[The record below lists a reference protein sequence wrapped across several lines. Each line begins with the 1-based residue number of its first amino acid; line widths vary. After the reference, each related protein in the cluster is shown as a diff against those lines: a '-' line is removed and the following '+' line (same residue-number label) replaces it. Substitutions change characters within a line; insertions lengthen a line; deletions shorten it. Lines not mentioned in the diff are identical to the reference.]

1 MAIRTPLR
9 GRTRAQGEVAR
20 VSDRIV
26 RVAAA
31 VIRRP
36 DGSVLLAQRPEGRV
50 YAGYWEFPGG
60 KLEPR
65 ESVVGALKR
74 ELREELGIDVLRAA
88 PWITREYV
96 YPHAHVEL
104 NFCRVLEW
112 CGEPVGHDG
121 QAFSWQRPGA
131 FTVEPLLPAN
141 APVLAALS
149 LPPVYGITCA
159 GDLGEDMFLERA
171 ERACA
176 RGLALLQIREK
187 DWDRERRDAFARRL
201 VAITRRHRARVL
213 LNGSEDD
220 ARRLGCDGVHWTAQ
234 ALVEA
239 RSRPDDLMVGA
250 SCHTRAEL
258 ERAAALEVDLAV
270 LGPVC
275 ATPTHPFATP
285 IGFDGFERIA
295 AGTRVPVF
303 ALGGL
308 TEDDLGRAVERGAHG
323 VALRRHAWPAI

>member
-121 QAFSWQRPGA
+121 QAFSWQRPGVKISIKDNYLYV
-131 FTVEPLLPAN
+131 TQSREVIVGVRDYVERLRD
-141 APVLAALS
+141 
-149 LPPVYGITCA
+149 
-159 GDLGEDMFLERA
+159 DL
-171 ERACA
+171 
-176 RGLALLQIREK
+176 
-187 DWDRERRDAFARRL
+187 
-201 VAITRRHRARVL
+201 
-213 LNGSEDD
+213 
-220 ARRLGCDGVHWTAQ
+220 
-234 ALVEA
+234 EA
-239 RSRPDDLMVGA
+239 RKN
-250 SCHTRAEL
+250 
-258 ERAAALEVDLAV
+258 AAKQ
-270 LGPVC
+270 
-275 ATPTHPFATP
+275 
-285 IGFDGFERIA
+285 
-295 AGTRVPVF
+295 
-303 ALGGL
+303 
-308 TEDDLGRAVERGAHG
+308 
-323 VALRRHAWPAI
+323 